1 VVNRKPCN
9 CPKCLRATRQEGNTE
24 RARAADITVIC
35 VGCGKADV
43 EPVGRVLAKRGRVL
57 CSGCDG
63 RKR

>member
-1 VVNRKPCN
+1 VNRKPCN
-9 CPKCLRATRQEGNTE
+9 CPKCLPVMRQDENVE
-24 RARAADITVIC
+24 RARATDITVIC

-57 CSGCDG
+57 CSSCDR